1 MNPRPTRPTARTSD
15 PIQWR
20 AWLVWSAGLL
30 AYTVAVMNR
39 TTFGVA
45 GLEAAQRFA
54 ASPAVLST
62 FVVLQLTVYAAAQI
76 PAGVLLDR
84 FGSKVMILTGGS
96 LMVIGQVT
104 LAFTEILPLA
114 VAARAVVGLGDA
126 FTFIS
131 VLRLVP
137 HWFPLRQ
144 IPLVSQLTGLSGQ
157 FGQVLTAVPFL
168 GLLAGPG
175 WTTAFTAAAGLGA
188 LSLILTAALVR
199 DAPDGTI
206 VDDPATDLRAMLRN
220 IKTVWLRP
228 GTRLGFF
235 SHMGTPF
242 SITVFALMWGVP
254 YLTSAQNVSRTGA
267 GTLLTISVVA
277 AIVSGL
283 LIGVITGRHPHR
295 RSWVVLGI
303 IAGNAVA
310 WTAVLALNSPAPY
323 WLLVVLVTVISSGGP
338 GSVVSFDIART
349 FNPGATLGTA
359 QGAVNVGGFLAA
371 LLVMEAMGLVIQAFG
386 GYSFHSFRLAW
397 CVQYLVWAVAVVGIL
412 VTRRKAR
419 QTIGDIEES
428 RYLLEFYTDR
438 ADQPSPAP
446 TPAPS
451 STPRRGASP

>member
-1 MNPRPTRPTARTSD
+1 MSADEHTRDSD
-15 PIQWR
+15 SIQWR

-84 FGSKVMILTGGS
+84 FGSKAMIITGGT
-96 LMVIGQVT
+96 LMLIGQVT
-104 LAFTEILPLA
+104 LAFTEILPVA

-137 HWFPLRQ
+137 HWFPPRQ

-199 DAPDGTI
+199 DAPDGTV
-206 VDDPATDLRAMLRN
+206 VDDPVTDLRATLRN

-254 YLTSAQNVSRTGA
+254 YLTVAQNVSRTGA

-277 AIVSGL
+277 AIVSGV

-303 IAGNAVA
+303 IASNALA

-338 GSVVSFDIART
+338 GSVVGFDIART

-371 LLVMEAMGLVIQAFG
+371 LLVMEAMGLVIQAYG
-386 GYSFHSFRLAW
+386 GYSFDSFRLAW
-397 CVQYLVWAVAVVGIL
+397 CVQYVLWAVAVVGIL

-419 QTIGDIEES
+419 RTIGDIEES
-428 RYLLEFYTDR
+428 RYLLEFFTDR

-446 TPAPS
+446 TPN